1 MQLDCDQD
9 HDVARRCYSAPSPAP
24 RASAQQR
31 TLRPVTDAMLQNPDA
46 ADWLSWRR
54 TLNHWGYSPL
64 EQVNKRNVAQLR
76 LVWTRP
82 LAQGVQEGTPLV
94 HDGVMFFPNPNDI
107 TQAIDAATG
116 DLIWEYRRPV
126 QDDNNDYIPFPSI
139 NRNLAIYGNLILD
152 NGADNF
158 AYALDART
166 GALAWETQILDYRRG
181 AQHSSGP
188 IVANGKVISGRS
200 CEPEGGPEA
209 CVLTAFDA
217 LTGKELWRTRTIPRP
232 DEPGGDTWGNIPYE
246 ERRHVGLW
254 MVPSFDP
261 ELNRIYVGT
270 SVTSPAPKFML
281 GRQRQAVPL
290 PQQHARDRRRHR
302 QDRLVLAAQRRSLGS
317 RSSVRAHPDRHGRRA
332 RRERRRVDQP
342 ARALR
347 ASCTRSSRAC
357 RARPG
362 IVYTIDRETGQF
374 LWARPTVE
382 QNVISRVNTESG
394 AGVVNEE
401 KLFTGPNQEM
411 LVCPSLTGGKNYHAG
426 AYSPDTKLMYMPLQN
441 ICMTSTSTSARPSLD
456 ELYAIRTKDQIAP
469 GETNVGTIEAISVET
484 GTTVWKREQ
493 RAGQT
498 SLMTTASG
506 LLFGGD
512 TAGRFRAYDA
522 ETGAVLWEVNLGSH
536 VTGYPGDVRRER
548 QAVHRHQHRRDAEHV
563 RPRDVDA
570 GGARG
575 DGEQPLRVRAALA
588 AARSHARPADHGLPT
603 RSESAATP
611 RGAPRRGDGGAPGP
625 LVRGTRAR
633 QRRQPLVDLAPQRAV
648 GLGGGTGRRVRLD
661 RRAPRGHSLEGAGVR
676 HFGLEDRGE
685 TRA

>member
-1 MQLDCDQD
+1 MRLTATTTLCAALLGALTCTAALAQ
-9 HDVARRCYSAPSPAP
+9 P
-24 RASAQQR
+24 RA
-31 TLRPVTDAMLQNPDA
+31 LRPVTEAMLQNPDP

-54 TLNHWGYSPL
+54 TRNHWGYSPL
-64 EQVNKRNVAQLR
+64 AEVNKRNVAQLR

-82 LAQGVQEGTPLV
+82 IAQGVQEGTPLV

-139 NRNLAIYGNLILD
+139 NRNLAIYGNFILD

-217 LTGKELWRTRTIPRP
+217 ATGKEVWRTRTIPRP

-281 GRQRQAVPL
+281 AGNDKQYLYHNSTLAIDADTGKIVWYLQHNVDHWDLDHPFERILIDTTVAPDPSAVAWINPRVRSGQRYKV
-290 PQQHARDRRRHR
+290 
-302 QDRLVLAAQRRSLGS
+302 VTGI
-317 RSSVRAHPDRHGRRA
+317 
-332 RRERRRVDQP
+332 
-342 ARALR
+342 
-347 ASCTRSSRAC
+347 
-357 RARPG
+357 PG
-362 IVYTIDRETGQF
+362 KTGLVYTIDRETGQF

-394 AGVVNEE
+394 QGVVNTE
-401 KLFTGPNQEM
+401 KLFTGPNQEI

-426 AYSPDTKLMYMPLQN
+426 TYSPDTKLMYMPLQN
-441 ICMTSTSTSARPSLD
+441 VCMTSTSTAARPSLD
-456 ELYAIRTKDQIAP
+456 ELYAIRTKDQLAP
-469 GETNVGTIEAISVET
+469 GETNVGTIEAINVET
-484 GTTVWKREQ
+484 GRTAWKREQ

-498 SLMTTASG
+498 SLMTTAGG

-522 ETGAVLWEVNLGSH
+522 ETGAPLWEVNLGSH
-536 VTGYPGDVRRER
+536 VTGYPATF
-548 QAVHRHQHRRDAEHV
+548 AVNGKQYIAV
-563 RPRDVDA
+563 ST
-570 GGARG
+570 G
-575 DGEQPLRVRAALA
+575 
-588 AARSHARPADHGLPT
+588 
-603 RSESAATP
+603 ATP
-611 RGAPRRGDGGAPGP
+611 N
-625 LVRGTRAR
+625 T
-633 QRRQPLVDLAPQRAV
+633 
-648 GLGGGTGRRVRLD
+648 
-661 RRAPRGHSLEGAGVR
+661 
-676 HFGLEDRGE
+676 FGLATLTPES
-685 TRA
+685 RAGTANNLYVFALP

>member
-1 MQLDCDQD
+1 MRQRLMKTTTLLAALLAAIGAAGQE
-9 HDVARRCYSAPSPAP
+9 
-24 RASAQQR
+24 RAW
-31 TLRPVTDAMLQNPDA
+31 RPVTDAMLQDPEPGE
-46 ADWLSWRR
+46 WLSWRR

-64 EQVNKRNVAQLR
+64 TQVNKSNVAQLR

-94 HDGVMFFPNPNDI
+94 HDGMMFFPNPNDI

-126 QDDNNDYIPFPSI
+126 QEDNAEYIPFPSL
-139 NRNLAIYGNLILD
+139 NRNLAIHGNLILD
-152 NGADNF
+152 NGADNY

-166 GALAWETQILDYRRG
+166 GALVWETQILDYRRG

-217 LTGKELWRTRTIPRP
+217 QTGKELWRTRTIPRP
-232 DEPGGDTWGNIPYE
+232 DEPGGDTWGDVPYE
-246 ERRHVGLW
+246 QRRHVGLW

-281 GRQRQAVPL
+281 AGNDEQYLYHNSTLAIDADTGRIVWYLQHVVDHWDLDHPFERILVDTVVAPDPAAVAWINP
-290 PQQHARDRRRHR
+290 
-302 QDRLVLAAQRRSLGS
+302 
-317 RSSVRAHPDRHGRRA
+317 
-332 RRERRRVDQP
+332 RV
-342 ARALR
+342 
-347 ASCTRSSRAC
+347 
-357 RARPG
+357 RPG
-362 IVYTIDRETGQF
+362 TTHKVLTGVPGKTGLYYTIDRETGQF

-382 QNVISRVNTESG
+382 QNVITSVNTESG

-401 KLFTGPNQEM
+401 TLFSGSGQER

-426 AYSPDTKLMYMPLQN
+426 AYSPQTKLVYMPLQN
-441 ICMTSTSTSARPSLD
+441 VCMAATSLEAPRSSDAL
-456 ELYAIRTKDQIAP
+456 ELYAIRTRDQIAA

-484 GTTVWKREQ
+484 GRTVWKREQ

-512 TAGRFRAYDA
+512 TAGRFRAYEA

-536 VTGYPGDVRRER
+536 VAGFPATFAVNGKQYIAISTG
-548 QAVHRHQHRRDAEHV
+548 
-563 RPRDVDA
+563 
-570 GGARG
+570 
-575 DGEQPLRVRAALA
+575 
-588 AARSHARPADHGLPT
+588 
-603 RSESAATP
+603 ATP
-611 RGAPRRGDGGAPGP
+611 NTFSLATLTPE
-625 LVRGTRAR
+625 VRGGSANNLYVFAL
-633 QRRQPLVDLAPQRAV
+633 P
-648 GLGGGTGRRVRLD
+648 
-661 RRAPRGHSLEGAGVR
+661 
-676 HFGLEDRGE
+676 
-685 TRA
+685 